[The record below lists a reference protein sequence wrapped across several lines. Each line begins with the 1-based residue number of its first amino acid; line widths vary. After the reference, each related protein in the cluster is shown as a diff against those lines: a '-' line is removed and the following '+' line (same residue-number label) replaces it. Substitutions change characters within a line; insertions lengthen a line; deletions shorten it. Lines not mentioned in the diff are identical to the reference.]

1 VNSFKYLGTVL
12 NTDSSVEEKIKE
24 RIAAGNGAYR
34 VHNRAYRV
42 HNRAYRVHNRAY
54 RVHTQKKLFLSTLT
68 FWRRNYFF

>member
-42 HNRAYRVHNRAY
+42 HNRAYRVH
-54 RVHTQKKLFLSTLT
+54 TQKKLFLSTLT